1 MTAATDGVGFVLLL
15 LASLLV
21 AGRIAAGFWQWRQ
34 DRAWRRRNADWD
46 RDIADTERRRQ
57 KETGTEGGDKS

>member
-1 MTAATDGVGFVLLL
+1 MTAATDCVGFVLVL

-46 RDIADTERRRQ
+46 RDIGASEPEPERQNQ
-57 KETGTEGGDKS
+57 KTGGQP